1 MSTKQF
7 KNNKIEQFKE
17 IISKAKVAVIAD
29 FRGFTVADITE
40 LRRSLQ
46 KENSDFTVMKNTLA
60 IRAIKDTP
68 FAGLEQ
74 YLEGPSGIAF
84 GFGDEV
90 SSAKVITQFIKKA
103 KKGEIR
109 GGSLENNPL
118 TSKEVLR
125 LAELP
130 SKEELYAK
138 MLGSINSPAT
148 GLVNTVNGVAR
159 ALVIAMDQ
167 VRQQKEAAQG

>member
-1 MSTKQF
+1 MATKQF
-7 KNNKIEQFKE
+7 KFDKIEKFKE
-17 IISKAKVAVIAD
+17 SISKAKVAVVAD
-29 FRGFTVADITE
+29 YRGFTVAEITE

-46 KENSDFTVMKNTLA
+46 KENSDFTVIKNTLA
-60 IRAIKDTP
+60 KIAIKDTP
-68 FAGLEQ
+68 FEGLGE
-74 YLEGPSGIAF
+74 YLQGPTGIAL

-90 SSAKVITQFIKKA
+90 SPAKVLTQYVKKA
-103 KKGEIR
+103 KKGEVR
-109 GGSLENNPL
+109 GGSLENNVL
-118 TSKEVLR
+118 NAKEIQK

-138 MLGSINSPAT
+138 MLGSVNSPAS

-167 VRQQKEAAQG
+167 VRQQKAAQG